1 MMMMIMGDDV
11 MIMDDAFFVSLF
23 TETRQLL
30 HPQLHQHHPAGA
42 WGDALHAGD
51 AGAAF
56 FGDPGK
62 KAAFASPAS
71 PASSYKCLG

>member
-1 MMMMIMGDDV
+1 MYDDV

-51 AGAAF
+51 AGAGL
-56 FGDPGK
+56 GDPAK

-71 PASSYKCLG
+71 PASPCRCLG